1 MDRFVKSLLLIAL
14 LLTSSCT
21 YVTRDYYESQGAGL
35 DSDASAPCSC
45 SCTLQDATVEGS
57 ADATPEANP
66 DSSSEATSD
75 VSSEATSDVSSE
87 VLESEVEVEA
97 PLDSAVDTRVDGNTE
112 ASAEAGAVDSST
124 EASSMCGAA
133 PPSGVLTGTPLT
145 WTQAS
150 LPGYV
155 AGDDCQSVVLDPV
168 NPATIIVPCGNNDGR
183 AIKWYRSLDFG
194 ETWAL
199 VNSTAMNGN
208 PWGATGDP
216 NPSRDPCTP
225 LTIYSPAGYGSYGAW
240 KSTDTGST
248 WTRLTGADTAF
259 APVNPFGPTDL
270 YEVAVLPDDPPNHV
284 LATYHYYFKGLADG
298 GFGESTNGGATWTI
312 HVPPTGIG
320 TSHYV
325 MPISGTTW
333 DVIAQDNGGANGIW
347 ETTNSGSTWAR
358 VAGKDTWGDAEHAHG
373 SFTPLSIRGV
383 WYAPTW
389 TSVWTRSTGGTWTD
403 LLPEYYWAS
412 PPNPAF
418 VGQRMSGLAA
428 TSTYVYSNLLAP
440 AGPTI
445 ARAPIGS
452 LASPSAW
459 VTNYTTVPPT
469 LNGNGSNPLGTA
481 ATYDAIAGH
490 WLVLM
495 TTNTGIWRMVE

>member
-1 MDRFVKSLLLIAL
+1 MARFVKPLLLTAL

-45 SCTLQDATVEGS
+45 SCTLQDATVESS
-57 ADATPEANP
+57 AEAAPEANA
-66 DSSSEATSD
+66 DS
-75 VSSEATSDVSSE
+75 SSE
-87 VLESEVEVEA
+87 VLESEAEAEAEA
-97 PLDSAVDTRVDGNTE
+97 PLDATVDGDVEASYEASISSE
-112 ASAEAGAVDSST
+112 ASAETGIADGSA
-124 EASSMCGAA
+124 EASSTCDAAA
-133 PPSGVLTGTPLT
+133 PSGALSGTPLT

-150 LPGYV
+150 LPSY
-155 AGDDCQSVVLDPV
+155 ATGDDCQSVVLDPV
-168 NPATIIVPCGNNDGR
+168 NPATIVVPCGNNDGR

-194 ETWAL
+194 ETWTLA
-199 VNSTAMNGN
+199 NSTSMNGN

-240 KSTDTGST
+240 KSTDAGST
-248 WTRLTGADTAF
+248 WVRLAGADVAF

-270 YEVAVLPDDPPNHV
+270 YEVAVLPDNPPNHV

-298 GFGESTNGGATWTI
+298 GFGESTDGGATWTI
-312 HVPPTGIG
+312 HMPPTGIG

-333 DVIAQDNGGANGIW
+333 DVIAQDSGGANGIW
-347 ETTNSGSTWAR
+347 ETSSSGSTWAK
-358 VAGKDTWGDAEHAHG
+358 VASKDTFGDAEHAHG
-373 SFTPLSIRGV
+373 SFTPLNLGGV

-389 TSVWTRSTGGTWTD
+389 TSIWVRSTAGTWSD

-418 VGQRMSGLAA
+418 VGQRMTGLAA
-428 TSTYVYSNLLAP
+428 TATYVYSNFFE
-440 AGPTI
+440 GPTL
-445 ARAPIGS
+445 ARAAIGS
-452 LASPSAW
+452 LSSPPAW
-459 VTNYTTVPPT
+459 VTNYTTVPAA
-469 LNGNGSNPLGTA
+469 LSSNGSNPLGTA
-481 ATYDAIAGH
+481 ATYDAASGH
-490 WLVLM
+490 WLVFM
-495 TTNTGIWRMVE
+495 ATNSGIWRMVE